1 MNKCTYNYNGKEA
14 ELVDLDI
21 NIYPEETQEDVIMS
35 KIEES
40 EIFSDDDIKA
50 ISMLDSQIFMSY
62 LTITGETQTA

>member
-21 NIYPEETQEDVIMS
+21 NIYPQETQEDVIMS

-40 EIFSDDDIKA
+40 EVFNDEDIKA